1 MQANLSGDNL
11 LAVNQIQ
18 WNVTCDAEVFSS
30 SDFNRD
36 SDYWII
42 SSLIDTVFSRKPIWM
57 HRKPANAHFSRSLK
71 QKSSETMSSEWDE
84 IFEMYEFANAECFL
98 RVWFSPQFEYKHQNL

>member
-1 MQANLSGDNL
+1 MKFHEISSRVIFMQANLSGDNL
-11 LAVNQIQ
+11 LAVNQIH

-42 SSLIDTVFSRKPIWM
+42 SSLIDTVFSRKPI
-57 HRKPANAHFSRSLK
+57 
-71 QKSSETMSSEWDE
+71 
-84 IFEMYEFANAECFL
+84 
-98 RVWFSPQFEYKHQNL
+98 